1 MEFVCVRLV
10 LENSSEVLDFRVS
23 VSELSQTNAF
33 DLALR
38 KLKEVIL
45 LVFVYLFHLFYH
57 MVELV
62 NLILLN
68 VANLV
73 DQCIDCLLLN
83 FYCLLDCVG

>member
-62 NLILLN
+62 NFILLN